1 MGLHVLPSLE
11 HVSPSNL
18 FVHHEVLALTYLLL
32 ECFVDELLIA
42 LYSTDIGQG
51 PTYLKYTLEYL
62 IVCLLA
68 DQSGNQQILLECFVD
83 ELLIA
88 LYSTGWQHVHFV
100 GELGAASLNFYLEQ
114 YLNFRLIG
122 IFYTL
127 NSRIQNSL
135 KLPPILFQLIR
146 TAKLNLLSLTFAR
159 SANFAIEE
167 QPSKMPLLWQ
177 ISPLTLMLWQ
187 ILLRGDMGA

>member
-18 FVHHEVLALTYLLL
+18 FVHHEVLALTYL
-32 ECFVDELLIA
+32 
-42 LYSTDIGQG
+42 
-51 PTYLKYTLEYL
+51 
-62 IVCLLA
+62 
-68 DQSGNQQILLECFVD
+68 LLECFVD